1 MEIPRLFSTEQVEK
15 RVRTLPGVPEAPPH
29 EGGGGRT
36 PLDRG
41 PSDADRALAR
51 YAHIPEIT
59 KATVYSGQLE
69 GPPVLGHRRRESRSE
84 GPQVPFVAGDRFDN
98 LASRAVDSRRE
109 QDRGQID
116 PVPRDRQAEAELCR
130 LRRLRF
136 GREYLSSDPLRLLDA
151 GPASHVASPE
161 KGCKSYRISH
171 CDRFPRDP
179 LEHRP
184 PGHARRIWHGG
195 NPYDGDVPS
204 ISDLERP
211 HVEALRVGCDAA
223 GPVQQFRDV
232 SWRDTVRE
240 PSSVQRPSTPS

>member
-98 LASRAVDSRRE
+98 LASRAVYSRRE
-109 QDRGQID
+109 QYRGQLD
-116 PVPRDRQAEAELCR
+116 PVPRDRQAEAER
-130 LRRLRF
+130 GRFTRRRF
-136 GREYLSSDPLRLLDA
+136 ARADVSAGPLPLARA
-151 GPASHVASPE
+151 GPA
-161 KGCKSYRISH
+161 RQH
-171 CDRFPRDP
+171 CAP
-179 LEHRP
+179 
-184 PGHARRIWHGG
+184 
-195 NPYDGDVPS
+195 
-204 ISDLERP
+204 
-211 HVEALRVGCDAA
+211 AA
-223 GPVQQFRDV
+223 GR
-232 SWRDTVRE
+232 R
-240 PSSVQRPSTPS
+240 